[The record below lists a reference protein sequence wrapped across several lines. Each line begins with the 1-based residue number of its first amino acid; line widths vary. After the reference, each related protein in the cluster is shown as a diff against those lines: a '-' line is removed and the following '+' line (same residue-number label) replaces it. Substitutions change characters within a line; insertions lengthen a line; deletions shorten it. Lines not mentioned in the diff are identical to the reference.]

1 MSETSRLRTLDLP
14 AAGAPFDFDEFER
27 RRARARHQGRVAAW
41 SATAAIGVLTLV
53 PVVAVLTQPDPDA
66 QVIQPRIT
74 DARTAAEILAAPPAL
89 VDLDRFAM
97 TSELEDH
104 IALLD
109 AQISATLLRPVAA
122 EELRRM
128 ESTRAQLS
136 DSLQQVSHAHALLD
150 L

>member
-1 MSETSRLRTLDLP
+1 MNETSQLRALELP
-14 AAGAPFDFDEFER
+14 AAEPPFDFEEFER
-27 RRARARHQGRVAAW
+27 RRARARHHGRVATW

-53 PVVAVLTQPDPDA
+53 PVMAILTQPGPDA
-66 QVIQPRIT
+66 QVIRPAFT
-74 DARTAAEILAAPPAL
+74 DVRTAAEILAAPPAL

-109 AQISATLLRPVAA
+109 AQISATLLQPVPA

-136 DSLQQVSHAHALLD
+136 DSLQQVSYAHALLD